1 MGREVEAGRVLKARR
16 LEADTARAAAGWSS
30 GRCSAPSG
38 AASAVKPDTADLTAP
53 PPADGRRPTANGS
66 RVAGEA
72 VPVTSTDAGT
82 VQDRP
87 SRRETG
93 PITFTGIRKSAKL
106 REIALLHPPMNFTA
120 VSSPLKPK
128 LCLSANADRFDPTDL
143 RVIGLP
149 SRFIH
154 GTVQH
159 PESRSAISV
168 LNFRAAWG
176 HSHAR
181 SSARTC
187 SMPCSWPE
195 SADAMAPRSC
205 LRW

>member
-16 LEADTARAAAGWSS
+16 LEADTARTAAGWSS

-143 RVIGLP
+143 SSHRP
-149 SRFIH
+149 A
-154 GTVQH
+154 
-159 PESRSAISV
+159 ESLRPRDRSAPREP
-168 LNFRAAWG
+168 LG
-176 HSHAR
+176 HIGVELSRRLGAQPR
-181 SSARTC
+181 
-187 SMPCSWPE
+187 PFFGPNLL
-195 SADAMAPRSC
+195 DAMLMA
-205 LRW
+205 